1 MFTIQSINKY
11 SLCVMFQDPL
21 VSVLRVLMVGKTNMV
36 CSLTSWGLAPCV
48 RHLPIS
54 SPYLGE

>member
-1 MFTIQSINKY
+1 MFTLQSVNKY

-21 VSVLRVLMVGKTNMV
+21 MSVLRVLMVGKTNIV
-36 CSLTSWGLAPCV
+36 CSLTSWGPIT
-48 RHLPIS
+48 HLPIS